1 MKSSS
6 KTKGENNM
14 KKGII
19 AATALVGIAGGFI
32 FAQGALFSSAEVQI
46 SKAEAKKIAL
56 KAFDGKVVEFE
67 FDKDDRVPHYEFD
80 IKNDSEK
87 AEVEV
92 DAVSGKVT
100 ITEVESL
107 KEKLDDKV
115 NNASTDTKSSENEI
129 SKAEAIKIAN
139 TVATG
144 TVVKVELDED
154 NGHLSYDIELRDGNI
169 EYDVE
174 VDAYTGQVI
183 EFERDED

>member
-1 MKSSS
+1 
-6 KTKGENNM
+6 M

-32 FAQGALFSSAEVQI
+32 FAQGALFSSAEAQI
-46 SKAEAKKIAL
+46 TAAEAKKLAL
-56 KAFDGKVVEFE
+56 QEFDGKIVEFD
-67 FDKDDRVPHYEFD
+67 FDHDDRIPHYEFD
-80 IKNDSEK
+80 IKNGSEK

-92 DAVSGKVT
+92 EADSGKVI
-100 ITEVESL
+100 ITEVESV
-107 KEKLDDKV
+107 EKLDDKV
-115 NNASTDTKSSENEI
+115 NNTSTDTNTPENQI

-144 TVVKVELDED
+144 TVVKVELDAD
-154 NGHLSYDIELRDGNI
+154 DSRLSYDIELRDGNI

-174 VDAYTGQVI
+174 IDAHTGQVI

>member
-1 MKSSS
+1 
-6 KTKGENNM
+6 M

-32 FAQGALFSSAEVQI
+32 FAQGALFSSAEAQI
-46 SKAEAKKIAL
+46 TAAEAKKLAL
-56 KAFDGKVVEFE
+56 QEFDGKIVEFD
-67 FDKDDRVPHYEFD
+67 FDHDDRIPHYEFD
-80 IKNDSEK
+80 IKNGSEK

-92 DAVSGKVT
+92 EADSGKVI
-100 ITEVESL
+100 ITEVESVNNNVV
-107 KEKLDDKV
+107 EKLDDKV
-115 NNASTDTKSSENEI
+115 NNTSTDTNTPENQI
-129 SKAEAIKIAN
+129 SKAEAIKFAN

-154 NGHLSYDIELRDGNI
+154 DGHLSYDIELRDGNI

-183 EFERDED
+183 EFDRDED

>member
-1 MKSSS
+1 
-6 KTKGENNM
+6 M

-32 FAQGALFSSAEVQI
+32 FAQGALFSSAEAQI

-67 FDKDDRVPHYEFD
+67 FDQDDRVPHYEFD

-100 ITEVESL
+100 ITEVESV
-107 KEKLDDKV
+107 KEKLDDKA
-115 NNASTDTKSSENEI
+115 NASTDTNVSENQI

-154 NGHLSYDIELRDGNI
+154 DGHLSYDIELRDGNI

-183 EFERDED
+183 EFDRDED